1 MRLAHERVAEHA
13 DPDLCHRAI
22 LRSRDRTD
30 RRLVSGTRQVGHRL
44 DRAHQPSGDS
54 GRESVAEGR
63 PRRRREPRPGA
74 RGRVCARVGD
84 PARARLVRGAARR
97 PGDRG
102 GVHLAAEQPAL
113 SSGRS
118 ARSRPASTCSCEK
131 PFTRAPDDVEEAFD
145 AAERADRVL
154 SEAFM
159 YRHNPQ
165 TKRVRRS
172 SKRARSASCASSAR
186 PSATPCTTSRTS
198 ACAPDVDGG
207 ALMDVGCYCVSGSR
221 LVGRRA
227 GDGVRPGVVRA
238 LRDRLGVRRDVAVPG

>member
-84 PARARLVRGAARR
+84 PARARLVRGAPRR

-102 GVHLAAEQPAL
+102 GVHLAAEQPARRVDDPRGGGREARARREAVHAR
-113 SSGRS
+113 SGRRGEGVRRRR
-118 ARSRPASTCSCEK
+118 ARGPRAQRGVHVPPQPADEACEVAGRRGRDRRVAPRP
-131 PFTRAPDDVEEAFD
+131 
-145 AAERADRVL
+145 RVL
-154 SEAFM
+154 QL
-159 YRHNPQ
+159 RH
-165 TKRVRRS
+165 VRRAEHPAQAG
-172 SKRARSASCASSAR
+172 R
-186 PSATPCTTSRTS
+186 
-198 ACAPDVDGG
+198 
-207 ALMDVGCYCVSGSR
+207 
-221 LVGRRA
+221 GRRVADGRRLLLRQRLAARGRGA
-227 GDGVRPGVVRA
+227 GDGVRPGVVRP